1 MTGNEIR
8 LAQYVQQT
16 EAALEAALPKEG
28 GTLVREAMRYSL
40 LGGGKRI
47 RAALV
52 LEFARLGGAAEQQ
65 ALPLACAVEMIHAYS
80 LIHDDLPCMDND
92 DFRRGK
98 PSCHKKFG
106 EACALLA
113 GDGLLT
119 LAFETAAGAPL
130 LGEAKA
136 RSIAELAKA
145 AGWQGMIG
153 GQMMDLDAENHPV
166 SMETLQ
172 KLYAMK
178 TGELLKVS
186 ALLGCIA
193 ADAPEI
199 EAVAQNYTS
208 AIGMA
213 FQITDDILDVTGS
226 TEKLGKPVGS
236 DKENG
241 KSTYVSLLGLE
252 SAKKEACHQIQLAR
266 IQAEKLTDPG
276 FLIWLA
282 DLILNRDH

>member
-8 LAQYVQQT
+8 LSQYVQKT
-16 EAALEAALPKEG
+16 EEALDAALPKKG

-52 LEFARLGGAAEQQ
+52 LEFARLGGAAESQ

-92 DFRRGK
+92 DFRRGQ

-119 LAFETAAGAPL
+119 LAFETAASAPL
-130 LGEAKA
+130 SGDARA
-136 RSIAELAKA
+136 RSVAELAKA

-153 GQMMDLDAENHPV
+153 GQMMDLDAENNPV
-166 SMETLQ
+166 PIETLQ
-172 KLYAMK
+172 TLYAMK
-178 TGELLKVS
+178 TGELLKIS

-199 EAVAQNYTS
+199 EMIAQNYTS

-226 TEKLGKPVGS
+226 AEKLGKPVGS
-236 DKENG
+236 DSQNG

-252 SAKKEACHQIQLAR
+252 NAKKEACHQIQLAR
-266 IQAEKLTDPG
+266 IQAEKLADPG

>member
-8 LAQYVQQT
+8 LSQYVQKT
-16 EAALEAALPKEG
+16 EAALDTALPKEG
-28 GTLVREAMRYSL
+28 GTLVREAMLYSL

-52 LEFARLGGAAEQQ
+52 LEFARLGGAAESQ

-92 DFRRGK
+92 DFRRGQ

-130 LGEAKA
+130 PGEAKA

-153 GQMMDLDAENHPV
+153 GQMMDLDAENHEIPL
-166 SMETLQ
+166 ETLQ
-172 KLYAMK
+172 KLYAK
-178 TGELLKVS
+178 
-186 ALLGCIA
+186 
-193 ADAPEI
+193 
-199 EAVAQNYTS
+199 
-208 AIGMA
+208 IGRA
-213 FQITDDILDVTGS
+213 SCRERV
-226 TEKLGKPVGS
+226 
-236 DKENG
+236 
-241 KSTYVSLLGLE
+241 
-252 SAKKEACHQIQLAR
+252 
-266 IQAEKLTDPG
+266 
-276 FLIWLA
+276 
-282 DLILNRDH
+282 

>member
-8 LAQYVQQT
+8 LSQYVQKT
-16 EAALEAALPKEG
+16 EAALDTALPKEG

-52 LEFARLGGAAEQQ
+52 LEFARLGGAADSQ
-65 ALPLACAVEMIHAYS
+65 ALPLACVVEMIHAYS

-92 DFRRGK
+92 DFRRGQ

-130 LGEAKA
+130 PGEAKA

-153 GQMMDLDAENHPV
+153 GQMMDLDAENHEIPL
-166 SMETLQ
+166 ETLQ

-178 TGELLKVS
+178 TGELLRVS

-193 ADAPEI
+193 ADASEI
-199 EAVAQNYTS
+199 EAIAQNYTS

-213 FQITDDILDVTGS
+213 FQITDDILDVTGN
-226 TEKLGKPVGS
+226 TEKLGKPIGS

-252 SAKKEACHQIQLAR
+252 NAKKEACRQIQLAR
-266 IQAEKLTDPG
+266 LQAEKLEDSG

>member
-8 LAQYVQQT
+8 LSQYVQKT
-16 EAALEAALPKEG
+16 EEALDAALPKKG

-52 LEFARLGGAAEQQ
+52 LEFARLGGAAESQ

-92 DFRRGK
+92 DFRRGQ

-119 LAFETAAGAPL
+119 LAFETAASAPL
-130 LGEAKA
+130 SGDARA
-136 RSIAELAKA
+136 RSVAELAKA

-153 GQMMDLDAENHPV
+153 GQMMDLDAENNPV
-166 SMETLQ
+166 PIETLQ
-172 KLYAMK
+172 TLYAMK
-178 TGELLKVS
+178 TGELLKIS

-199 EAVAQNYTS
+199 EVIAQNYTS

-226 TEKLGKPVGS
+226 AEKLGKPVGS
-236 DKENG
+236 DSLNG

-252 SAKKEACHQIQLAR
+252 NAKKEACHQIQLAR
-266 IQAEKLTDPG
+266 IQAEKLADPG